1 MAPSTTKTSSSPTC
15 RWSGSFASGS
25 MRVMTARR
33 LVSGCSQILFIRTP
47 GCRSCHARS
56 ATEMISDNGVF
67 VVLMALPPS
76 SRYPRNP
83 VVARA
88 VVPEDLALAL
98 VGDRELHERLDRL
111 RILGIEVGPV
121 GREDDG
127 VVAHVIDDL
136 FHEVLVGLHGHE
148 ALALEVLAG
157 LHGEQRVR
165 TPERHL
171 VVLVQTPEEEG
182 HPAAVSLQ
190 EGDAQIRM
198 AFQDAASDHADH
210 GQHHLHGMAGRM
222 DHLEVRAEAVA
233 HLWQVRAEP
242 FMEAERHP
250 EAEE

>member
-1 MAPSTTKTSSSPTC
+1 MAPSMTKTSSSPTC

-56 ATEMISDNGVF
+56 ATEMISDNGLFAVDM
-67 VVLMALPPS
+67 VPS
-76 SRYPRNP
+76 SPVRSAPRHP

-111 RILGIEVGPV
+111 RILGVEVGPV

-157 LHGEQRVR
+157 LHGERRVR

-171 VVLVQTPEEEG
+171 VVL
-182 HPAAVSLQ
+182 
-190 EGDAQIRM
+190 
-198 AFQDAASDHADH
+198 
-210 GQHHLHGMAGRM
+210 
-222 DHLEVRAEAVA
+222 
-233 HLWQVRAEP
+233 
-242 FMEAERHP
+242 
-250 EAEE
+250 